1 MMQTIKLNNGVEMPK
16 IGLGVYQMGNGG
28 DCIQAILTA
37 LDTGYRLIDT
47 AAAYHNEDAVGQA
60 LKKSGLS
67 REEIFI
73 TSKVWVTDAG
83 YENTKKAFELSLK
96 KLKLEY
102 LDLYLIHQA
111 VGDYYGSWRAMEEL
125 YSEGKVRAIGLSNFY
140 PERAIDLIA
149 HNKIIPA
156 VNQIEVHPFYQRQ
169 STQNFLKNKNVQIQS
184 WASFAEGRNNLFAN
198 EVLSNI
204 GKKYDKSVAQVT
216 LRWLI
221 QRGITVIPK
230 SVRRERIIEN
240 FEIWNFELDKEDIAA
255 IATLDKNESV
265 FFNHRD
271 PEIITRWT
279 QRRPIHY

>member
-1 MMQTIKLNNGVEMPK
+1 MQTIKLNNGAEMPT
-16 IGLGVYQMGNGG
+16 IGLGVYQMGNGE
-28 DCIQAILTA
+28 DCIEAILTA

-60 LKKSGLS
+60 LRKSGVS

-73 TSKVWVTDAG
+73 TSKLWVTDAG

-125 YSEGKVRAIGLSNFY
+125 YNEGKIKAIGVSNFY

-149 HNKIIPA
+149 HNKIVPA

-169 STQNFLKNKNVQIQS
+169 STQDFLKNNNVQIQS
-184 WASFAEGRNNLFAN
+184 WASFAEGRNNLFTN
-198 EVLSNI
+198 EVLSHI

-240 FEIWNFELDKEDIAA
+240 FEIWNFELDKEDMAT

-279 QRRPIHY
+279 QRRPIQY